1 MVVYSFFSRIVKVVG
16 ALNLSKLVCRIQ
28 ANQTNERNTGTSVK
42 QRKNI
47 FQVRDT
53 LCILS
58 YCVLSQMSWNVFF
71 QWDRRFSS
79 AVKHDYRWSRFA
91 ENRLQIRDLRIEIR
105 FLPIFHRISST
116 LH

>member
-47 FQVRDT
+47 FQVRDYVVYFVI
-53 LCILS
+53 LCP
-58 YCVLSQMSWNVFF
+58 
-71 QWDRRFSS
+71 FSN
-79 AVKHDYRWSRFA
+79 
-91 ENRLQIRDLRIEIR
+91 ELER
-105 FLPIFHRISST
+105 FLSSFCVE
-116 LH
+116 